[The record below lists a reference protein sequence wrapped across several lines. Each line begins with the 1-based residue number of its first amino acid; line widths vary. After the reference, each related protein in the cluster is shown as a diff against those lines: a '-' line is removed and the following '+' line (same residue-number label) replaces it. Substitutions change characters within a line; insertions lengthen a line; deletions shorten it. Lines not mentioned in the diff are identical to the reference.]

1 MKIPSCHHRR
11 ADPEGGVVE
20 SPPPRGE
27 EADSNVDNGVPIH
40 AAVCEPNDEDRLDIR
55 GGDNDDDNEEDGD
68 GRNESEEE
76 VVRADENGDPIG
88 PASRSNGTHYLA
100 ALHCFKKHS
109 ADNNDD
115 DDDDDISSDRHGVP
129 YSSLNPTQNENDD
142 GIVMDADAEEAAPT
156 EVPTSSSLPSKK
168 KAPWA
173 RRSTS
178 TTLATSDEVEDD
190 TDPLHDGSDSSSQE
204 NDDAAGT
211 AGARELRDVEKDDDD
226 DDDDAD
232 ADVERGAGVE
242 VTVRQYMWKQRWDRF
257 YYGFLKMRRAAPVAV
272 DGCYAAPLRRGRSEE
287 AKFVVGDDDTGDD
300 NTPNWQRKRRR
311 WAPILISLGVATVLL
326 VAVAVGSACGS
337 GQCGTS
343 SSATAA
349 SAVTSPGDNSNNSP
363 PGANVP
369 STTPSSPS
377 ASIPSP
383 SSAPAAND
391 NNNIFDTEVPT
402 VVPPITADNP
412 WTDRTP
418 EPTWAKTNPI
428 SLSSTTDLYCYP
440 SYSDRTRYSN
450 VWGGGSTSSASG
462 YTVEAKEGSYCG
474 PGNNHFTAANV
485 NLDSNDGLL
494 VLQYRQVNG
503 RWTGSEVRV
512 VLPDA
517 LMPYTYGTYSF
528 SVRNVSVTDMYGQPK
543 NGNLLSEDLVV
554 GFFTWDDT
562 ENYNVHENWN
572 HEVDVELSRWMDA
585 SNEDAQF
592 VIQPPEVPHYY
603 RFFSGLDSTVDPGG
617 QTYQFTW
624 YPTNITW
631 HASKTGESYAYTTR
645 MALEQ
650 NLPDR
655 IQCLPAN
662 VEVRM
667 NVWNVRGADVAPT
680 GMADTDVAQ
689 VVIDKFSFVP
699 SNVVGVDDGQL
710 CSKHC
715 QCSGTTSMCV
725 SSMCTPQ

>member
-1 MKIPSCHHRR
+1 MKIPSCHRR
-11 ADPEGGVVE
+11 PDPEGGAVE
-20 SPPPRGE
+20 DPTPDGDG
-27 EADSNVDNGVPIH
+27 ADSNEDDGVPMN
-40 AAVCEPNDEDRLDIR
+40 AGVREPNDDTANASDGGDDETHRDIR
-55 GGDNDDDNEEDGD
+55 GDNDDDDHVDGGD
-68 GRNESEEE
+68 GGNENEEE
-76 VVRADENGDPIG
+76 VVARADDENGEPIG
-88 PASRSNGTHYLA
+88 PASRSNGTNYLA
-100 ALHCFKKHS
+100 ALHCFKKHTP
-109 ADNNDD
+109 DNDD
-115 DDDDDISSDRHGVP
+115 VNSDHRGVP
-129 YSSLNPTQNENDD
+129 HSSLNPTQHEND
-142 GIVMDADAEEAAPT
+142 GTVMDGEEAAPT
-156 EVPTSSSLPSKK
+156 EVPTSSSSKK

-178 TTLATSDEVEDD
+178 TTLATSDEEED
-190 TDPLHDGSDSSSQE
+190 TDPVHDGGSDSSSQ
-204 NDDAAGT
+204 DIDGAAGT
-211 AGARELRDVEKDDDD
+211 AGARELRDVEKDDV
-226 DDDDAD
+226 DAD
-232 ADVERGAGVE
+232 MESGAGVE
-242 VTVRQYMWKQRWDRF
+242 VTIRQYMWKQRWDRF
-257 YYGFLKMRRAAPVAV
+257 YYGFLKMRRAAPLPV
-272 DGCYAAPLRRGRSEE
+272 DGCYAAASLRRGRSEE

-300 NTPNWQRKRRR
+300 DNTPNWQRKRRR
-311 WAPILISLGVATVLL
+311 CAPILISLVVATALL

-343 SSATAA
+343 SSASAA
-349 SAVTSPGDNSNNSP
+349 AAVSSPGDSSNSP
-363 PGANVP
+363 PHAYVP

-377 ASIPSP
+377 ASVPLP
-383 SSAPAAND
+383 TSAPAAND

-402 VVPPITADNP
+402 VMPPITATNP
-412 WTDRTP
+412 WMDRTP

-428 SLSSTTDLYCYP
+428 ALSSTTDLYCYP
-440 SYSDRTRYSN
+440 SYADRTRYSN
-450 VWGGGSTSSASG
+450 VWGSSTSG

-485 NLDSNDGLL
+485 NFDSNDELL

-512 VLPDA
+512 VLPDS

-528 SVRNVSVTDMYGQPK
+528 SVKNVSVTDMYGQPT

-603 RFFSGLDSTVDPGG
+603 RFFSGLDSTVSPGG

-667 NVWNVRGADVAPT
+667 NVWNVKGADVAPT

-699 SNVVGVDDGQL
+699 SNVIGVDDGQL

-715 QCSGTTSMCV
+715 QCSGATSMCV
-725 SSMCTPQ
+725 NSMCTPQ